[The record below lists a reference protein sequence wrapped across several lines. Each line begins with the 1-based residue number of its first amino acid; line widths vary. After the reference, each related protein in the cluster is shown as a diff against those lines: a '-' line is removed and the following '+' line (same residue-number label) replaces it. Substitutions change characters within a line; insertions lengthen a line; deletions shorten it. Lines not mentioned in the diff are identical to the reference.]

1 MVKETRLIPNMF
13 IETMEL
19 DLNLTFNIETRL
31 KPNIK
36 YRNQT

>member
-13 IETMEL
+13 IETMKL
-19 DLNLTFNIETRL
+19 DLNLTSNIETRL

-36 YRNQT
+36 YRN